1 MKEISSKGGTPLVV
15 AKNHIVL
22 GVIYLKDII
31 KDGVQE
37 KLRDTRKIEKEKK
50 LWSQTTISDML
61 KNEVYL
67 GKTMWRGAAVTGNYK
82 LAKNDR
88 EDWIIVEGTHEPIVS
103 ENYLQRRMRWHF
115 QKKNVHTNQRKKV
128 MQF

>member
-1 MKEISSKGGTPLVV
+1 MV

-37 KLRDTRKIEKEKK
+37 KFADLRKIEKEKK

-67 GKTMWRGAAVTGNYK
+67 GKTV
-82 LAKNDR
+82 
-88 EDWIIVEGTHEPIVS
+88 
-103 ENYLQRRMRWHF
+103 
-115 QKKNVHTNQRKKV
+115 
-128 MQF
+128 